1 MIEQK
6 IQELIDALNANT
18 AALTG
23 TAPKSKKAKSET
35 TAEKIVTPP
44 AVEQT
49 IIALNQPSIMMVPA
63 HGDICTSATIPTPV
77 TPPAPVVEIS
87 QTAMREVCQQIL
99 DKGAKDKLREI
110 NTKHGLARATESIGT
125 DKAAVVFADLKAL
138 AASL

>member
-6 IQELIDALNANT
+6 IQELIEALNANT

-23 TAPKSKKAKSET
+23 TAPKTKKAKSET

-44 AVEQT
+44 AVEVDAAPAKVQE
-49 IIALNQPSIMMVPA
+49 VPVM
-63 HGDICTSATIPTPV
+63 PPPV
-77 TPPAPVVEIS
+77 AAPAAVAEIT

>member
-6 IQELIDALNANT
+6 IQELIEALNANT

-23 TAPKSKKAKSET
+23 TAPKIKKAKSET

-44 AVEQT
+44 AVEVD
-49 IIALNQPSIMMVPA
+49 AAPA
-63 HGDICTSATIPTPV
+63 KVQEVPV
-77 TPPAPVVEIS
+77 TPPPVVAASDIS
-87 QTAMREVCQQIL
+87 LTAMREVCQQIL

-125 DKAAVVFADLKAL
+125 DKAAAVFADLKAL

>member
-6 IQELIDALNANT
+6 IQELIEALNANT

-23 TAPKSKKAKSET
+23 TAPKTKKAKSET

-44 AVEQT
+44 AAEVAVE
-49 IIALNQPSIMMVPA
+49 
-63 HGDICTSATIPTPV
+63 PV
-77 TPPAPVVEIS
+77 SVPPAPEPVAATPAPAPSPEIT

-99 DKGAKDKLREI
+99 DKGAKEKLREI

-125 DKAAVVFADLKAL
+125 NKAAAVFADLKAL

>member
-44 AVEQT
+44 AVEVD
-49 IIALNQPSIMMVPA
+49 AAPA
-63 HGDICTSATIPTPV
+63 KVQEITSGTMPAFPAIPTAAPV
-77 TPPAPVVEIS
+77 TEIS
-87 QTAMREVCQQIL
+87 QTIMREVCQQIL

-125 DKAAVVFADLKAL
+125 DKAAAVFADLKAL

>member
-23 TAPKSKKAKSET
+23 TAPKTKKSKSET

-44 AVEQT
+44 AVEVDAAPVSVQE
-49 IIALNQPSIMMVPA
+49 V
-63 HGDICTSATIPTPV
+63 PV
-77 TPPAPVVEIS
+77 TPPVAAPAAVAEIT

>member
-6 IQELIDALNANT
+6 IQELIEALNANT

-23 TAPKSKKAKSET
+23 TAPKTKKAKSET
-35 TAEKIVTPP
+35 TVYNIVTPP
-44 AVEQT
+44 AAEV
-49 IIALNQPSIMMVPA
+49 AVDPVSVPLA
-63 HGDICTSATIPTPV
+63 PEPVAAT
-77 TPPAPVVEIS
+77 PAPSPEIT

-99 DKGAKDKLREI
+99 DKGAKEKLREI

-125 DKAAVVFADLKAL
+125 DKAAAVFADLKAL

>member
-6 IQELIDALNANT
+6 IQELIEALNANT

-23 TAPKSKKAKSET
+23 TAPKTKKAKSET
-35 TAEKIVTPP
+35 TVEKIVTPP
-44 AVEQT
+44 AAEV
-49 IIALNQPSIMMVPA
+49 AADPGSV
-63 HGDICTSATIPTPV
+63 
-77 TPPAPVVEIS
+77 PPAPEPVAPAPAPSPEIT

-99 DKGAKDKLREI
+99 DKGAKEKLREI

-125 DKAAVVFADLKAL
+125 NKAAAVFADLKAL

>member
-6 IQELIDALNANT
+6 IQELIEALNANT

-23 TAPKSKKAKSET
+23 TAPKTKKAKSET

-44 AVEQT
+44 VAEVAAE
-49 IIALNQPSIMMVPA
+49 
-63 HGDICTSATIPTPV
+63 PV
-77 TPPAPVVEIS
+77 SVPPAPEPVAPAPAPSPEIT

-99 DKGAKDKLREI
+99 DKGAKEKLREI

-125 DKAAVVFADLKAL
+125 DKAAAVFADLKAL

>member
-23 TAPKSKKAKSET
+23 TAPKTKKAKSET

-44 AVEQT
+44 AAEVAVE
-49 IIALNQPSIMMVPA
+49 
-63 HGDICTSATIPTPV
+63 PV
-77 TPPAPVVEIS
+77 SVPPAPEPVAATPAPSPEIT

-99 DKGAKDKLREI
+99 DKGAKEKLREI

-125 DKAAVVFADLKAL
+125 NKAAAVFADLKAL

>member
-23 TAPKSKKAKSET
+23 TAIKTKKAKSET

-44 AVEQT
+44 TVEVD
-49 IIALNQPSIMMVPA
+49 AAPA
-63 HGDICTSATIPTPV
+63 KVQEVPV
-77 TPPAPVVEIS
+77 TPPVVAPTSEIT

-99 DKGAKDKLREI
+99 DKGAKDKLREV

>member
-23 TAPKSKKAKSET
+23 TAPKTKKAKSET

-44 AVEQT
+44 AVEVDAAPVSVQE
-49 IIALNQPSIMMVPA
+49 V
-63 HGDICTSATIPTPV
+63 PV
-77 TPPAPVVEIS
+77 TPPVAAPTSEIS
-87 QTAMREVCQQIL
+87 MTAMREVCQQIL

>member
-23 TAPKSKKAKSET
+23 TAPKTKKAKSET

-44 AVEQT
+44 AVEVDAAPVSVQE
-49 IIALNQPSIMMVPA
+49 V
-63 HGDICTSATIPTPV
+63 PV
-77 TPPAPVVEIS
+77 TPPVAAPTSEIS
-87 QTAMREVCQQIL
+87 MTAMREVCQQIL

-125 DKAAVVFADLKAL
+125 DKAAAVFADLKAL

>member
-23 TAPKSKKAKSET
+23 TAPKTKKVKSET

-44 AVEQT
+44 AVEVDAAPVSVQE
-49 IIALNQPSIMMVPA
+49 V
-63 HGDICTSATIPTPV
+63 PV
-77 TPPAPVVEIS
+77 TPPVAASTSEIS
-87 QTAMREVCQQIL
+87 MTAMREVCQQIL

>member
-23 TAPKSKKAKSET
+23 TAPKTKKAKSET

-44 AVEQT
+44 AVEVDAASVSVQE
-49 IIALNQPSIMMVPA
+49 V
-63 HGDICTSATIPTPV
+63 PV
-77 TPPAPVVEIS
+77 TPPVAAPTSEIS
-87 QTAMREVCQQIL
+87 MTAMREVCQQIL

>member
-23 TAPKSKKAKSET
+23 TAPKTKKAKSET

-44 AVEQT
+44 AVEVDAAPVSVQE
-49 IIALNQPSIMMVPA
+49 V
-63 HGDICTSATIPTPV
+63 PV
-77 TPPAPVVEIS
+77 TPPVVAPTSEIT

-125 DKAAVVFADLKAL
+125 DKAAAVFADLKTL

>member
-44 AVEQT
+44 AVEVDAAPVSVQE
-49 IIALNQPSIMMVPA
+49 V
-63 HGDICTSATIPTPV
+63 PV
-77 TPPAPVVEIS
+77 TPPVAAPTSEIT

>member
-23 TAPKSKKAKSET
+23 TAPKTKKAKSET
-35 TAEKIVTPP
+35 TVEKIVTPP
-44 AVEQT
+44 AAEVAVE
-49 IIALNQPSIMMVPA
+49 
-63 HGDICTSATIPTPV
+63 PV
-77 TPPAPVVEIS
+77 SVPPAPEPVAATPAPSPEIT

-99 DKGAKDKLREI
+99 DKGAKEKLREI

-125 DKAAVVFADLKAL
+125 NKAAAVFADLKAL

>member
-23 TAPKSKKAKSET
+23 VAPKTKKAKSET

-44 AVEQT
+44 AVEVDAAPVSVQE
-49 IIALNQPSIMMVPA
+49 V
-63 HGDICTSATIPTPV
+63 PV
-77 TPPAPVVEIS
+77 TPPPAAPTSEIT

>member
-6 IQELIDALNANT
+6 IQELIEALNANT

-23 TAPKSKKAKSET
+23 TAPKTKKAKSET

-44 AVEQT
+44 AAEV
-49 IIALNQPSIMMVPA
+49 AA
-63 HGDICTSATIPTPV
+63 DPV
-77 TPPAPVVEIS
+77 SVPPAPEPVAATPAPSPEIT

-99 DKGAKDKLREI
+99 DKGAKEKLREI

-125 DKAAVVFADLKAL
+125 DKAAAVFADLKAL

>member
-6 IQELIDALNANT
+6 IQELIEALNANT

-23 TAPKSKKAKSET
+23 TAPKTKKAKSET

-44 AVEQT
+44 AAEV
-49 IIALNQPSIMMVPA
+49 AA
-63 HGDICTSATIPTPV
+63 DPV
-77 TPPAPVVEIS
+77 SVPPAPEPVAATPAPSPEIT

-99 DKGAKDKLREI
+99 DKGAKEKLREI

-125 DKAAVVFADLKAL
+125 NKAAAVFADLKAL

>member
-23 TAPKSKKAKSET
+23 TAPKTKKSKSET

-44 AVEQT
+44 AVEVDAAPVSVQE
-49 IIALNQPSIMMVPA
+49 V
-63 HGDICTSATIPTPV
+63 PV
-77 TPPAPVVEIS
+77 TPPVAAPAAVAEIT
-87 QTAMREVCQQIL
+87 QTVMREVCQQIL